1 MCVLECVEMCVY
13 VFYIYV
19 YVGCVLECVEV
30 CVYVFYIYM
39 CVLECVE
46 VCMCFMF
53 YNISLFIYQSN
64 RDHWGMI
71 SGVLYI
77 CVC

>member
-1 MCVLECVEMCVY
+1 MCVLECVEMRVY

-46 VCMCFMF
+46 VCIMF

-64 RDHWGMI
+64 RDHWGMMI
-71 SGVLYI
+71 GVLYI